1 MSTSKFAAPKAGTR
15 SGSNT
20 RTLLGA
26 LALSSPLWTVVSL
39 AQAATREGFDLTRHP
54 LSMLSVGSLGWLQ
67 ITNFIVAGVLAIL
80 GAVGLKQAIPSRWA
94 PRLVIT
100 YGIGY
105 ILSGVF
111 VMQPGDGF
119 PAGTPLGQS
128 GPLAW
133 HTVVHLFVGMIAF
146 IALTAVL
153 FVLGRYFA
161 RHGERGWA
169 WGARAAAIGVIVAN
183 VLSSAQVLAP
193 SVVLAVGVIAG
204 MLFLSLIAVKLRR
217 DV

>member
-1 MSTSKFAAPKAGTR
+1 V
-15 SGSNT
+15 
-20 RTLLGA
+20 GA
-26 LALSSPLWTVVSL
+26 
-39 AQAATREGFDLTRHP
+39 
-54 LSMLSVGSLGWLQ
+54 
-67 ITNFIVAGVLAIL
+67 
-80 GAVGLKQAIPSRWA
+80 
-94 PRLVIT
+94 RLVIT

-119 PAGTPLGQS
+119 PAGTPLGNS

-133 HTVVHLFVGMIAF
+133 HTVVHLFVGTIAF

-204 MLFLSLIAVKLRR
+204 MLFLSLVAVKLRR